1 MNAFTTWLMTANGRR
16 WIYGVAG
23 AAIILLGIYGFIND
37 EQGAA
42 WLALIAAAVGLA
54 APATALRHIT
64 PDPIAGEIVTDDVPE
79 PGVVV
84 TSIPDPELEEATGTD
99 PEGQNL

>member
-1 MNAFTTWLMTANGRR
+1 MNTFTAWLMTATGRR
-16 WIYGVAG
+16 WIYGIAG
-23 AAIILLGIYGFIND
+23 AAIILLGIYGFVSE
-37 EQGAA
+37 EQSAA

-64 PDPIAGEIVTDDVPE
+64 PDPVEGEIATHEEPE

-84 TSIPDPELEEATGTD
+84 SSMPDPALEEATGSD